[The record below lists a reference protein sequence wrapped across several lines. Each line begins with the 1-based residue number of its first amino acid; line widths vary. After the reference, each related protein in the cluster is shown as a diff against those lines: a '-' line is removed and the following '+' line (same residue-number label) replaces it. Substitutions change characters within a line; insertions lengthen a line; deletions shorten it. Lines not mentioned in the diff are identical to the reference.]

1 MKSQLIK
8 RLISYVLFI
17 TVLTS
22 AMITITS
29 CESSDK
35 EISTSKQS
43 KQTTTIP
50 TTTITSTTALT
61 AYDKLNSDE
70 KRIYNALLIEYIY
83 WKDVSDM
90 KIIKVHNKVISR
102 KNPTSKRKYDSIDM
116 YIGYNT
122 RKESPMH
129 YQLDL
134 DTGSIYSSYAIL
146 DDFEMVEDLV
156 ENKNK
161 ISSEKIQ
168 NAISEY
174 LENEGSAID
183 EVSKKENG
191 FDVAEKSKQVLLD
204 ELDELE
210 DELEEELSKNPL
222 F

>member
-8 RLISYVLFI
+8 RLISYALFI
-17 TVLTS
+17 TVLIS

-29 CESSDK
+29 CEGSDK
-35 EISTSKQS
+35 ETSTSNS

-50 TTTITSTTALT
+50 TTTITPATALT

-83 WKDVSDM
+83 WKNVSDM
-90 KIIKVHNKVISR
+90 KIIKIHNKIISR
-102 KNPTSKRKYDSIDM
+102 KNPISKRKYDSIDM
-116 YIGYNT
+116 CIGYTT
-122 RKESPMH
+122 RKESPIQ

-156 ENKNK
+156 ENQNK

-168 NAISEY
+168 NAINEY
-174 LENEGSAID
+174 LENEGSTID
-183 EVSKKENG
+183 EASKKENG
-191 FDVAEKSKQVLLD
+191 FESAEKSK
-204 ELDELE
+204 EAFLDELE
-210 DELEEELSKNPL
+210 SLKDELEEDLSKNPL